1 MNLIQEAIMC
11 QWSEFIKLKN
21 PCSGEPEIDDG
32 LLSEKELLAR
42 LKKYKKNLES
52 ELNTVNK
59 NLESTAIA
67 AEGGD

>member
-1 MNLIQEAIMC
+1 MC
-11 QWSEFIKLKN
+11 QGDKLVRLKSKCICGPLN
-21 PCSGEPEIDDG
+21 DDR
-32 LLSEKELLAR
+32 LLSKKEFLAR
-42 LKKYKKNLES
+42 LKKYKQNLEF

>member
-1 MNLIQEAIMC
+1 MC
-11 QWSEFIKLKN
+11 QDGELIRLKSKCICG
-21 PCSGEPEIDDG
+21 PLIDDR
-32 LLSEKELLAR
+32 LLSKKELLTR
-42 LKKYKKNLES
+42 LNEYKNNLES

>member
-1 MNLIQEAIMC
+1 MC
-11 QWSEFIKLKN
+11 QRNEFIKVKSQ
-21 PCSGEPEIDDG
+21 CICESTIDDRPV
-32 LLSEKELLAR
+32 SKTELLAQ
-42 LKKYKKNLES
+42 LKEYKKHMES